1 MSERAKKRYRNTGK
15 KVLAFIA
22 AYASVCLT
30 GLFCYLYL
38 STFVWMENDIF
49 YPVLHFLNNAKG
61 VFFLL
66 GLVTGI
72 IIILVYDYRKMY
84 ELVEQEVE
92 QAQLRAD
99 EAEQRKND
107 LVVYLAHDLKTP
119 LTSVMGYLDLL
130 QDAPDLP
137 EETRQHY
144 IQVVARKTE
153 RLEDLINEF
162 FEITRYNLTHITLE
176 KSEINLTRMLDQMI
190 FEFQPVLQEKDLC
203 CEATLPKDFMF
214 VCDSDRMQRVFDN
227 LLRNALNYSFPSTT
241 IQISL
246 MDRGKEFEL
255 LFENEGNTIP
265 QEKLQRIFEQ
275 FFRLDSSRGTKTGGS
290 GIGLAI
296 AKEIIELHGGQ
307 ITAFSGDERICFQI
321 ILPKS

>member
-1 MSERAKKRYRNTGK
+1 
-15 KVLAFIA
+15 
-22 AYASVCLT
+22 
-30 GLFCYLYL
+30 
-38 STFVWMENDIF
+38 MENDIF
-49 YPVLHFLNNAKG
+49 YPVLHFLNDNKA

-72 IIILVYDYRKMY
+72 IIILIYDYRRMY
-84 ELVEQEVE
+84 ELVGKEAE

-119 LTSVMGYLDLL
+119 LTSVMGYLELL
-130 QDAPDLP
+130 QDEPDLP
-137 EETRQHY
+137 EETKRHY
-144 IQVVARKTE
+144 IRVVSRKTE
-153 RLEDLINEF
+153 RLEELINEF

-176 KSEINLTRMLDQMI
+176 KSEINLTRMLDQVV
-190 FEFQPVLQEKDLC
+190 FEFQPMLREKDLD
-203 CEATLPKDFMF
+203 CEVSLPKDFMF

-227 LLRNALNYSFPSTT
+227 LLRNALNYSFPSTA
-241 IQISL
+241 IRISL
-246 MDRGKEFEL
+246 ADRDREIEL
-255 LFENEGNTIP
+255 RFENQGNTIP
-265 QEKLQRIFEQ
+265 PEKLQRIFEQ

-296 AKEIIELHGGQ
+296 AREIIELHGGQ
-307 ITAFSGDERICFQI
+307 ITAFSEDNQVCFQI

>member
-1 MSERAKKRYRNTGK
+1 MSERARKQYRNTGK
-15 KVLAFIA
+15 KILAFVV

-38 STFVWMENDIF
+38 STFIWKKNDIL
-49 YPVLHFLNNAKG
+49 YPVLHFLNDNKEI
-61 VFFLL
+61 FFLL

-72 IIILVYDYRKMY
+72 ILILVYDYRKMA
-84 ELVEQEVE
+84 ELVETEAL

-119 LTSVMGYLDLL
+119 LTSVMGYLELL
-130 QDAPDLP
+130 QDEPDLQ
-137 EETRQHY
+137 EETKRHY
-144 IQVVARKTE
+144 IQVVSRKIE

-176 KSEINLTRMLDQMI
+176 KSEINLTRMLEQVI
-190 FEFQPVLQEKDLC
+190 FEFQPMLRERDLC
-203 CEATLPKDFMF
+203 CEASLPKDFMF

-241 IQISL
+241 IRISL
-246 MDRGKEFEL
+246 TDREREIEL
-255 LFENEGNTIP
+255 SFENEGNTIP
-265 QEKLQRIFEQ
+265 PEKLQRIFEQ

-296 AKEIIELHGGQ
+296 AREIIELHGGQ
-307 ITAFSGDERICFQI
+307 ITAFSEDDWIRFQI
-321 ILPKS
+321 ILPKL